1 MIVDTILR
9 FIYGC
14 FDAFFG
20 FLNIPEVPDW
30 YTTEIFPTVALYV
43 RQAVKLVS
51 FAFPSELWVW
61 LVRFTKDMILIRI
74 CYDLFKKFYPVHTSS

>member
-20 FLNIPEVPDW
+20 FLNIPAVPDW
-30 YTTEIFPTVALYV
+30 YTTEIFPTVVLYV

-74 CYDLFKKFYPVHTSS
+74 CYDLLKKYFIL